1 MPQHL
6 SPFLLVRLPRPQDRH
21 ALVLFASLIYAAI
34 FLLSGGQVVAITALS
49 LAPILLAGWL
59 FGLQAGLSAALILV
73 LLNILL
79 YNLTGQS
86 GIMLTLQQWP
96 GIVGS
101 LFLGGGAGWLS
112 GLLQQ
117 VRNQQLALAQEREAL
132 LKEIQAREQVELA
145 LIHARDAAEQADRAK
160 SIFLANIS
168 HELRTPLTVIIGYS
182 DLLALQVQS
191 EEMHNDLRRVQR
203 AGRHLLTMINSVLDL
218 SKMETDQLEIQPEPT
233 RLGSL
238 LDEAADLVGAL
249 VERRQ
254 NRLVIDYDTTIDTIM
269 VDPQRLRQ
277 ILVNLLENAA
287 KFTEQGVIT
296 LRVRQMDNA
305 AHRSLLFEI
314 SDNGIGIPAADLPR
328 LFQPFTQAST
338 IQGPIHG
345 GTGLGLAISRH
356 LCRLM
361 GDDMTLESVE
371 GKGTTVRFSI
381 GLYEVAPATQI
392 GPQSDAHVTPSR

>member
-6 SPFLLVRLPRPQDRH
+6 SPFLLVRLPRPQGRH

-86 GIMLTLQQWP
+86 GLMLTLQQWP

-203 AGRHLLTMINSVLDL
+203 AGRHLLAMINSVLDL